1 MHRRRR
7 AARRETAARGGRVC
21 RCMTSTR
28 QSRQTAAG
36 RFLGPR
42 TPTVLGALCVAAA
55 LVYGRGGTVAR
66 FLSAAE
72 ASRHIAPAG
81 QDSIFPDSAWP
92 VVRDLAA
99 AGYDPARFD
108 SLRARVAAEGTSAML
123 VVAGGR
129 VVFEY
134 GDVARAT
141 YLASAR
147 KSVVSMLYGRHVAAG
162 AVRLGATLASLDVD
176 DLGGLLPLERA
187 TTVNDVL
194 TARSGVY
201 HPAANLGDAS
211 AMAPPRGSVRP
222 GSYFLYNN
230 WDFNVLGTI
239 LERAT
244 RADLHDL
251 MERDLARPLG
261 FQDWVR
267 ADQPKRND
275 TGASRHPA
283 HHMVLSTRDMARLGY
298 CMLRGGRWRA
308 VQVVPEDWVA
318 RTTRIV
324 TPAAEVARTSPFD
337 PRLGYGYLWWV
348 VDPTAAARPQGDA
361 WAGAYT
367 ASGSYGQYITVLPA
381 IDVVVAHKVF
391 APPQPTR
398 QVRIDA
404 YIDRILPLVIG
415 ATTTRAR

>member
-1 MHRRRR
+1 MVCALCISVGVAACGGSRTVTRLLSVDAPATSGATSAAPR
-7 AARRETAARGGRVC
+7 AA
-21 RCMTSTR
+21 
-28 QSRQTAAG
+28 
-36 RFLGPR
+36 
-42 TPTVLGALCVAAA
+42 
-55 LVYGRGGTVAR
+55 
-66 FLSAAE
+66 
-72 ASRHIAPAG
+72 
-81 QDSIFPDSAWP
+81 FPDSAWP

-108 SLRARVAAEGTSAML
+108 TLRAQVTAEGTSAML
-123 VVAGGR
+123 VVAAGR
-129 VVFEY
+129 VVFAH
-134 GDVARAT
+134 GDVARPT

-147 KSVVSMLYGRHVAAG
+147 KSVVSMLYGRYVAART
-162 AVRLGATLASLDVD
+162 VRLDATLASLGID
-176 DLGGLLPLERA
+176 DIGGLLPVERTATLE
-187 TTVNDVL
+187 DLL

-222 GSYFLYNN
+222 GAYFLYNN
-230 WDFNVLGTI
+230 WDFNALGTI
-239 LERAT
+239 LERVT
-244 RADLHDL
+244 GADLYDL
-251 MERDLARPLG
+251 MDRDLARPLG

-298 CMLRGGRWRA
+298 CMLRGGRWRDT
-308 VQVVPEDWVA
+308 QVIPEEWVA
-318 RTTRIV
+318 RTTRLA

-337 PRLGYGYLWWV
+337 ARLGYGYLWWV
-348 VDPTAAARPQGDA
+348 LDPDGTGSPPGDA

-391 APPQPTR
+391 APPQPAR

-404 YIDRILPLVIG
+404 YLDRILPLVIR
-415 ATTTRAR
+415 ATTRRTR